1 MSKVIRKRVS
11 ALLMSAVMATSS
23 VAVASGSFM
32 VANAAE
38 GETVNIG
45 KTLATSIPNPDD
57 KDNPLNADKC
67 TYLCKSKT
75 DDYTS
80 FTDTEG
86 KSPADIYGDS
96 ITSLQFNLKSDQMVT
111 DFSYYFGATDTKAN
125 GYWWGFEET
134 DSKGAI
140 KCKPYAKEFSVV
152 VELPSSVAKELSS
165 NKDAKFQFQ
174 NCYAGLISEEDHTTR
189 TSEAEIELVSITV
202 NGTTDTSEG
211 EKPDWIYEV
220 DPTLPKGAENT
231 GGLNYSSIIGN
242 GKVSDVQENGDN
254 VTVKAINSL
263 KLNDLDIKLTPGDN
277 CSEEYYASDAFKEKN
292 DGVALESEA
301 AIREAG
307 LPLNSHKFTY
317 GEFNFRPGATVADDA
332 KVKSLS
338 VTIKVNGEKG
348 EDVNVNRFMY
358 GGGLN
363 VAYKSLADTEYA
375 KEQAGLK
382 GSSGEGGCLY
392 AVDRQG
398 EN

>member
-338 VTIKVNGEKG
+338 VTIKVNGEK
-348 EDVNVNRFMY
+348 R
-358 GGGLN
+358 
-363 VAYKSLADTEYA
+363 
-375 KEQAGLK
+375 
-382 GSSGEGGCLY
+382 
-392 AVDRQG
+392 
-398 EN
+398 